1 MLGEHERTW
10 YEETPT
16 GSDRC
21 WWSAA
26 NAEHWIDRR
35 FDLDIP
41 DRRWMVV
48 SEVSAEG
55 EGAGG
60 GATGGRVLLPG
71 HDADGAAGHPADQA
85 RWAGGMVHAF
95 GPPDSTVDRRHLQVG
110 VVPRL
115 APRHLHPGPEGIHV
129 WWTLGHRRV
138 PVLSAMQRTLLLLWL
153 AAYTVLPFGLVL
165 LALIFAWEGFASLRS
180 HPENVGLALAS
191 ALFLVAWPLSVL
203 AAWVLFV
210 CRQLQAAAA
219 VSAGTA
225 GVLTLLWGG
234 GLLLAALVGA
244 WR

>member
-1 MLGEHERTW
+1 
-10 YEETPT
+10 
-16 GSDRC
+16 
-21 WWSAA
+21 
-26 NAEHWIDRR
+26 
-35 FDLDIP
+35 
-41 DRRWMVV
+41 
-48 SEVSAEG
+48 
-55 EGAGG
+55 
-60 GATGGRVLLPG
+60 
-71 HDADGAAGHPADQA
+71 
-85 RWAGGMVHAF
+85 
-95 GPPDSTVDRRHLQVG
+95 
-110 VVPRL
+110 
-115 APRHLHPGPEGIHV
+115 
-129 WWTLGHRRV
+129 
-138 PVLSAMQRTLLLLWL
+138 MQRTLLLLWL